1 MVRIDSYLANKSA
14 AVGDVEDI
22 AFDADGMQRI
32 IDDTN
37 DLIQR
42 KLFKAKQ
49 EATDV
54 TEWILTQPN
63 HPAGDDFVLFA
74 REHAQ
79 RYSQFNDEYVD
90 SLRNFVKKLEKLRAD
105 VTNRED
111 DLSWG
116 FDKGMQA

>member
-1 MVRIDSYLANKSA
+1 MVRIDSYLANTSA

-42 KLFKAKQ
+42 KLYKARDQADDIQNYVLKRP
-49 EATDV
+49 E
-54 TEWILTQPN
+54 
-63 HPAGDDFVLFA
+63 HPAGDEFVNFA
-74 REHAQ
+74 RDHVD
-79 RYSQFNDEYVD
+79 RYSKFNEEYINALT
-90 SLRNFVKKLEKLRAD
+90 SFVKKLEKLRTD
-105 VTNRED
+105 YINRED